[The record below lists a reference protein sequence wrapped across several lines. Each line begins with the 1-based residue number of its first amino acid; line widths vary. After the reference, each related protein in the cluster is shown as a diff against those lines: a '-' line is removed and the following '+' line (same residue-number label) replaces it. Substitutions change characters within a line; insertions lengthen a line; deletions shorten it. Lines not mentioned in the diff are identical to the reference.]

1 MIKYLVLSKT
11 KNRLQGYTSPK
22 RRADAYFRVVYSTNY
37 KKITNYISGN
47 FQTGNIKSVRLTA
60 DYYHKFGK
68 LFSGGLK

>member
-11 KNRLQGYTSPK
+11 KKQVTNYTSPK

-47 FQTGNIKSVRLTA
+47 FQTGNIKSVRQTS
-60 DYYHKFGK
+60 DYYQKFGK